1 MRALNG
7 ARFVSVVKFSVSHEI
22 LEQRNARCVFEDV
35 SKRTFPQMFLHP
47 SKSESCIVGVNM
59 SAERADATEV
69 QQPQEPLSAGSSLP
83 FRIAKQPERHRIQ
96 RLIDLT
102 HSLLREAEM
111 LVGEKVFV
119 DESRRLQ
126 ELNISEGIDFFGEL
140 QQFEISLIKL
150 ALAQTS
156 GHQARAAK
164 LLNIKPTTLNTK
176 IKQYKIEY

>member
-1 MRALNG
+1 
-7 ARFVSVVKFSVSHEI
+7 
-22 LEQRNARCVFEDV
+22 
-35 SKRTFPQMFLHP
+35 MFLHP
-47 SKSESCIVGVNM
+47 SNPESCIVGVNM
-59 SAERADATEV
+59 SAERAEAIDV
-69 QQPQEPLSAGSSLP
+69 QQPQEPLNAGSSLP

-164 LLNIKPTTLNTK
+164 LLNLKPTTLNTK

>member
-1 MRALNG
+1 
-7 ARFVSVVKFSVSHEI
+7 
-22 LEQRNARCVFEDV
+22 
-35 SKRTFPQMFLHP
+35 MFLLP

-59 SAERADATEV
+59 SAERAEAIDG

-126 ELNISEGIDFFGEL
+126 ELNISEGIRSEERRVGKGWRRW
-140 QQFEISLIKL
+140 I
-150 ALAQTS
+150 
-156 GHQARAAK
+156 GR
-164 LLNIKPTTLNTK
+164 
-176 IKQYKIEY
+176 

>member
-1 MRALNG
+1 
-7 ARFVSVVKFSVSHEI
+7 
-22 LEQRNARCVFEDV
+22 
-35 SKRTFPQMFLHP
+35 MFLHP
-47 SKSESCIVGVNM
+47 TGSERYNVGVTM
-59 SAERADATEV
+59 SAERAESIAA
-69 QQPQEPLSAGSSLP
+69 QQSQEPVSAGPSLP

-126 ELNISEGIDFFGEL
+126 ELNISEGIDFFNEL
-140 QQFEISLIKL
+140 KQFEISLIKL

>member
-1 MRALNG
+1 
-7 ARFVSVVKFSVSHEI
+7 
-22 LEQRNARCVFEDV
+22 
-35 SKRTFPQMFLHP
+35 MFLHP

-59 SAERADATEV
+59 SAERAEAIDE
-69 QQPQEPLSAGSSLP
+69 QQPQEPLNAGSSLP

-102 HSLLREAEM
+102 HTLLREAEM
-111 LVGEKVFV
+111 LVREKVFV

-126 ELNISEGIDFFGEL
+126 ELNISEGIDFFREL

-164 LLNIKPTTLNTK
+164 LLGLSFRTMQYRLDKFGIKRQGRGRGQSEDEGEEMILGD
-176 IKQYKIEY
+176 EE

>member
-1 MRALNG
+1 
-7 ARFVSVVKFSVSHEI
+7 
-22 LEQRNARCVFEDV
+22 
-35 SKRTFPQMFLHP
+35 
-47 SKSESCIVGVNM
+47 M
-59 SAERADATEV
+59 SAERAEAIDGT
-69 QQPQEPLSAGSSLP
+69 QPQEPLNAGSSLP

-156 GHQARAAK
+156 
-164 LLNIKPTTLNTK
+164 
-176 IKQYKIEY
+176 

>member
-1 MRALNG
+1 
-7 ARFVSVVKFSVSHEI
+7 
-22 LEQRNARCVFEDV
+22 
-35 SKRTFPQMFLHP
+35 
-47 SKSESCIVGVNM
+47 
-59 SAERADATEV
+59 
-69 QQPQEPLSAGSSLP
+69 
-83 FRIAKQPERHRIQ
+83 
-96 RLIDLT
+96 
-102 HSLLREAEM
+102 M